1 MSTLDENAKEISE
14 DAAGEATE
22 TPSPKMDIEEQLSF
36 LTGRRT
42 SGNGNRTLYT
52 CYQINEMHLLSVR

>member
-22 TPSPKMDIEEQLSF
+22 TPSPEMDIEEQDNGS
-36 LTGRRT
+36 
-42 SGNGNRTLYT
+42 SGLIILFFIIGLIASLIVGDRK
-52 CYQINEMHLLSVR
+52 SVV